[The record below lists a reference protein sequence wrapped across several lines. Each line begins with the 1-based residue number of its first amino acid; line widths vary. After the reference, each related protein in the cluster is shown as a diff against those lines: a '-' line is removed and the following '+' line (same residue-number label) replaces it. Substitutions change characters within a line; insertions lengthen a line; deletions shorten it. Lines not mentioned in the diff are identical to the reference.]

1 MFETKSND
9 PSATLANQVAQSAD
23 QAIRSTQRVANDA
36 LDGVAGSVKEL
47 RNEVGPMVNQ
57 VAERASALAQRG
69 ADALHRGSQPLI
81 DKAQHAA
88 DSTTNYIR
96 AEPVKAMLIAAA
108 TGAALMGLITLV
120 NRSHHRN

>member
-1 MFETKSND
+1 MYKR
-9 PSATLANQVAQSAD
+9 Q
-23 QAIRSTQRVANDA
+23 A
-36 LDGVAGSVKEL
+36 LDSVAGSVKEL

-69 ADALHRGSQPLI
+69 ADALQRGSQPLF

>member
-1 MFETKSND
+1 MFDSKTNEQ
-9 PSATLANQVAQSAD
+9 SASLANQVAQSAD
-23 QAIRSTQRVANDA
+23 QAVRSTQRVANNA
-36 LDGVAGSVKEL
+36 LDGVAGSVQEL
-47 RNEVGPMVNQ
+47 RNEGGPMVNQ

-69 ADALHRGSQPLI
+69 ADALQRGSQPLF

>member
-1 MFETKSND
+1 M
-9 PSATLANQVAQSAD
+9 
-23 QAIRSTQRVANDA
+23 
-36 LDGVAGSVKEL
+36 DGVAGSVKEL
-47 RNEVGPMVNQ
+47 RNEVAPMVNQ

-88 DSTTNYIR
+88 DSTTSYIR

-108 TGAALMGLITLV
+108 TGAALMGLVTLV
-120 NRSHHRN
+120 NRSHHRD